1 MINFL
6 EKILEHKSI
15 VPVIII
21 YNCVFIPLN
30 ILLCCLIDSVIFNHN
45 IKWQFNIWLVVC
57 VSIIGSLAIWF
68 VDKYKIKRKI

>member
-21 YNCVFIPLN
+21 YNCVVIPLN
-30 ILLCCLIDSVIFNHN
+30 MVLCCFIDIVIFNKN
-45 IKWQFNIWLVVC
+45 IKWQFNIWLVIC
-57 VSIIGSLAIWF
+57 EAIIGSLAIWF